1 MGVRRERWV
10 ISQFYF
16 KINLQLQDQGWYEVK
31 FKQTK
36 NYWGSLKRNNHRQL
50 LFFFLKYIY
59 PMDLGNL
66 KNKNV
71 EFVAPHKVLLDINRG

>member
-16 KINLQLQDQGWYEVK
+16 KINLQLQDQGWYEEK

-36 NYWGSLKRNNHRQL
+36 NIGGL
-50 LFFFLKYIY
+50 
-59 PMDLGNL
+59 
-66 KNKNV
+66 
-71 EFVAPHKVLLDINRG
+71 